1 MIFGVNE
8 VAPVEESELYVTIIL
23 MTISAM
29 LNAVIFGEMAVL
41 VQEMDKKDI
50 DQQEY
55 LDNANT
61 AMFSLEIPENI
72 QDEVRQFL
80 IEVQDYK
87 NQQKEMKDFIEN
99 ISPRLCKM
107 VNKYIFFVMINLNQY
122 ILKMMEN
129 QEYINFLTS
138 DMMVKKFKKTQ
149 DEKHILNY
157 EIFVKKKSLA
167 PYQVNFFDRMVHNME
182 IHFEEP
188 EAKIVQHNDD
198 IDKNEYMFFI
208 ERGEC

>member
-1 MIFGVNE
+1 MLYHAIMIFGVNE

-50 DQQEY
+50 NQQEY

-87 NQQKEMKDFIEN
+87 NQ
-99 ISPRLCKM
+99 
-107 VNKYIFFVMINLNQY
+107 
-122 ILKMMEN
+122 
-129 QEYINFLTS
+129 
-138 DMMVKKFKKTQ
+138 
-149 DEKHILNY
+149 
-157 EIFVKKKSLA
+157 
-167 PYQVNFFDRMVHNME
+167 
-182 IHFEEP
+182 
-188 EAKIVQHNDD
+188 
-198 IDKNEYMFFI
+198 
-208 ERGEC
+208 

>member
-1 MIFGVNE
+1 
-8 VAPVEESELYVTIIL
+8 
-23 MTISAM
+23 
-29 LNAVIFGEMAVL
+29 
-41 VQEMDKKDI
+41 
-50 DQQEY
+50 
-55 LDNANT
+55 
-61 AMFSLEIPENI
+61 MFSLEIPENI

>member
-1 MIFGVNE
+1 MLYHAIMIFGVNE

-50 DQQEY
+50 EQQEY

-80 IEVQDYK
+80 IEV
-87 NQQKEMKDFIEN
+87 
-99 ISPRLCKM
+99 
-107 VNKYIFFVMINLNQY
+107 
-122 ILKMMEN
+122 
-129 QEYINFLTS
+129 
-138 DMMVKKFKKTQ
+138 
-149 DEKHILNY
+149 
-157 EIFVKKKSLA
+157 
-167 PYQVNFFDRMVHNME
+167 
-182 IHFEEP
+182 
-188 EAKIVQHNDD
+188 
-198 IDKNEYMFFI
+198 
-208 ERGEC
+208 

>member
-1 MIFGVNE
+1 MLYIHVVGCIFWFTIVQNETWVPAADFIYAETKLFRETFTKKYLSMLYHAIMIFGVNE

-80 IEVQDYK
+80 IEV
-87 NQQKEMKDFIEN
+87 
-99 ISPRLCKM
+99 
-107 VNKYIFFVMINLNQY
+107 
-122 ILKMMEN
+122 
-129 QEYINFLTS
+129 
-138 DMMVKKFKKTQ
+138 
-149 DEKHILNY
+149 
-157 EIFVKKKSLA
+157 
-167 PYQVNFFDRMVHNME
+167 
-182 IHFEEP
+182 
-188 EAKIVQHNDD
+188 
-198 IDKNEYMFFI
+198 
-208 ERGEC
+208 

>member
-1 MIFGVNE
+1 MLYHAIMIFGVNE

-80 IEVQDYK
+80 IEV
-87 NQQKEMKDFIEN
+87 
-99 ISPRLCKM
+99 
-107 VNKYIFFVMINLNQY
+107 
-122 ILKMMEN
+122 
-129 QEYINFLTS
+129 
-138 DMMVKKFKKTQ
+138 
-149 DEKHILNY
+149 
-157 EIFVKKKSLA
+157 
-167 PYQVNFFDRMVHNME
+167 
-182 IHFEEP
+182 
-188 EAKIVQHNDD
+188 
-198 IDKNEYMFFI
+198 
-208 ERGEC
+208 